1 MTRHHAE
8 AMGLEEL
15 KKVMQW
21 SEMQYQSK
29 MLTVEPKCI
38 NELMLAV
45 EHTMMRAFM
54 TSGFTLWTRY
64 CEPPLSSIS
73 GTLNISSRNFEL
85 TGLQARD
92 IVYDCE
98 GPAPFFHPYFKVHLE
113 NRKGW
118 QRKLGHD
125 GPLESKLIKKYRIG
139 Y

>member
-1 MTRHHAE
+1 
-8 AMGLEEL
+8 MGLEEL

-64 CEPPLSSIS
+64 CDPLLSSVS
-73 GTLNISSRNFEL
+73 GTLNILSSRNFEL